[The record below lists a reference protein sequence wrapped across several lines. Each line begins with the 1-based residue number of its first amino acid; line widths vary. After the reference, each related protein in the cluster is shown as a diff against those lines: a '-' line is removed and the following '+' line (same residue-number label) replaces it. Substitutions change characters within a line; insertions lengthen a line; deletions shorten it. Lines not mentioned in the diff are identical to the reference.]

1 MNNFAVPAEK
11 YNEKKKVAFGAGAKS
26 PTDRRRGPRGSSM
39 QLFVAVLGRTVAVDL
54 EGSRTVGA
62 LKQRVEDAEGIFC
75 FALWARLCS

>member
-1 MNNFAVPAEK
+1 
-11 YNEKKKVAFGAGAKS
+11 
-26 PTDRRRGPRGSSM
+26 M

-62 LKQRVEDAEGIFC
+62 LKQHVEDAEGIFC